1 MNRALLHKKVQDF
14 IQENYKEDIS
24 KIVLKGS
31 PFEDVTVQEL
41 AIQLHGKR
49 KAEKKLPT
57 WFHSKGIIYPPKLNL
72 EQTSSEKTAKYKA
85 SLINGENL
93 LDITGGF
100 GIDSYFFSKNFEK
113 VVHCELDPS
122 LSEVVAHNYS
132 QQEIRNVELF
142 PGDGIEFLE
151 HTNHYFSWIYIDP
164 SRRNDSRER
173 VFHLSDCLPNVPQ
186 HLDLLFKK
194 TSGIMIK
201 TSPLLDLQAGL
212 FALKKVAE
220 IHIIAV
226 DNDVKELLW
235 ILEKNASET
244 VQIKTFN
251 FTNKGTETYNNIFG
265 NFSEANY
272 SEPLSYLYEPNAAIM
287 KSGLFGAL
295 GEAFDLPKLHSNS
308 HLFTSEKFKENF
320 PGRKFEIL
328 EVLPFNRKKLK
339 KHLKMDKAN
348 ITTRNFPESVER
360 LRQHLKL
367 KEGGEHYL
375 FFTTTI
381 KEEKICIICAKA

>member
-1 MNRALLHKKVQDF
+1 MNRALLHKNIQDF

-31 PFEDVTVQEL
+31 PFEDVSVQEL
-41 AIQLHGKR
+41 AVQLHGKR

-57 WFHSKGIIYPPKLNL
+57 WFHSEGIIYPPKINL

-85 SLINGENL
+85 SLIDGKNL

-100 GIDSYFFSKNFEK
+100 GIDSYFFSGNFDK
-113 VVHCELDPS
+113 VVHCELNPS
-122 LSEVVAHNYS
+122 LSKVVAHNYS
-132 QQEIRNVELF
+132 QLEIVNVELYS
-142 PGDGIEFLE
+142 GDGIEFLK
-151 HTNHYFSWIYIDP
+151 HTNDHFSWVYIDP
-164 SRRNDSRER
+164 SRRNDARER
-173 VFHLSDCLPNVPQ
+173 VFHLSDCMPNVPM
-186 HLDLLFKK
+186 HLDLLLSKS
-194 TSGIMIK
+194 SGVMVK

-212 FALKKVAE
+212 TALKKVAE

-235 ILEKNASET
+235 ILKEDASEA
-244 VQIKTFN
+244 VQIKTLN
-251 FTNKGTETYNNIFG
+251 FTKKGNEIYNNIFG
-265 NFSEANY
+265 NFSEPNY
-272 SEPLSYLYEPNAAIM
+272 SQPLSYLYEPNAAIM

-295 GEAFDLPKLHSNS
+295 GEELDLPKLHSNS
-308 HLFTSEKFKENF
+308 HLFTSEDLKEYF

-348 ITTRNFPESVER
+348 ITTRNFPESVEK

-381 KEEKICIICAKA
+381 KEEKICIVCAKA